1 MNGLVKDL
9 EALVGMGKV
18 LGEKESLI
26 PYSMDESG
34 PDYSHM
40 PDAVVK
46 VTCTEDVSKLL
57 RYAYKRGI
65 PVTPRGAGS
74 GLSGGA
80 VPVKGGVVVSLE
92 AMDRILD
99 IDTTNMVCLCEAGVI
114 TNHLCQEVMKKGLF
128 YAGYPMSVET
138 STIGGN
144 VATNAGGSKVVK
156 YGSTGNYVLGM
167 EVVFPDGSICTFG
180 GKRRKD
186 SSGLGLH
193 RFFVGSEGILGIITK
208 VYLNLIPPP
217 GEVLDLL
224 LPFKSLEE
232 AVLAVPEM
240 ISSLKSL
247 PSSLELMDRTSAE
260 ISCTFNKT
268 TLPYLD
274 LAEAYL
280 IVQFEGDIPDEE
292 ELYRLLKGLGALDV
306 LVASGGRRREEVWKV
321 RRTWL
326 EALKWKDPRVVIG
339 DVVVPTSKIPEMMTE
354 VEKLSREYSIQ
365 IPTVGHVGDGNLHP
379 APLKPHG
386 MDREK
391 WVGLREEVL
400 DRLAEKAHGLEGGIS
415 GEHGIGLVKRGIL
428 YRLRKK
434 EVELMKAIK
443 KAVDPKDIMN
453 PGKVV

>member
-1 MNGLVKDL
+1 MSGLAKDL
-9 EALVGMGKV
+9 EGLVGKGKIISDR
-18 LGEKESLI
+18 EALI

-40 PDAVVK
+40 PDAVVRA
-46 VTCTEDVSKLL
+46 TCTEDVSKVLN
-57 RYAYKRGI
+57 YAWKRGI

-80 VPVKGGVVVSLE
+80 VPVKGGVVLSLE

-99 IDTTNMVCLCEAGVI
+99 IDTTNMVCFCEAGVI
-114 TNHLCQEVMKKGLF
+114 TNYLCQEVAKKGLF

-156 YGSTGNYVLGM
+156 YGSTGNHVLGM

-180 GKRRKD
+180 GRRRKD
-186 SSGLGLH
+186 SSGLGIH
-193 RFFVGSEGILGIITK
+193 RLFVGSEGILGVITK
-208 VYLNLIPPP
+208 VYLNLIPTP
-217 GEVLDLL
+217 GEALDLL

-232 AVLAVPEM
+232 AVLAVPKM
-240 ISSLKSL
+240 VSRLKNL
-247 PSSLELMDRTSAE
+247 PSSLELMDKTSAE
-260 ISCTFNKT
+260 ISCAFNKT
-268 TLPYLD
+268 TLPHLD

-280 IVQFEGDIPDEE
+280 IVQFEEDIPDGE
-292 ELYRLLKGLGALDV
+292 ELYGLLKGLGALDV
-306 LVASGGRRREEVWKV
+306 LVASGGRKREEVWKV

-326 EALKWKDPRVVIG
+326 EALKWRDPRVVIG
-339 DVVVPTSKIPEMMTE
+339 DVVVPTSRIPEMMAE
-354 VEKLSREYSIQ
+354 VERLSKEHSIP

-379 APLKPHG
+379 APLKPQA
-386 MDREK
+386 MNQEK
-391 WVGLREEVL
+391 WVELREEIL
-400 DRLAEKAHGLEGGIS
+400 DRLAEKAHELDGGVS

-428 YRLRKK
+428 YRLRKR
-434 EVELMKAIK
+434 EVEFMKALKGAI
-443 KAVDPKDIMN
+443 DPKGIMN

>member
-1 MNGLVKDL
+1 MSGLVKDL
-9 EALVGMGKV
+9 EGLVGRGKV
-18 LGEKESLI
+18 ISNRESLI

-40 PDAVVK
+40 PDVV
-46 VTCTEDVSKLL
+46 VRATCTEDVSKVLK
-57 RYAYKRGI
+57 YAQKRDI

-80 VPVKGGVVVSLE
+80 VPVKGGIVLSLE

-156 YGSTGNYVLGM
+156 YGSTGNHVLGM

-180 GKRRKD
+180 GRRRKD
-186 SSGLGLH
+186 SSGLGMH
-193 RFFVGSEGILGIITK
+193 RLFVGSEGILGVITK

-217 GEVLDLL
+217 GEALDLL

-232 AVLAVPEM
+232 AVLAVPKM
-240 ISSLKSL
+240 ISRLKNL

-260 ISCTFNKT
+260 ISCAFNKT
-268 TLPYLD
+268 TLPHLD

-280 IVQFEGDIPDEE
+280 IVQFEGDVPDGE
-292 ELYRLLKGLGALDV
+292 ELYELLKGLGALDV
-306 LVASGGRRREEVWKV
+306 LVASGGRKREEVWKV

-339 DVVVPTSKIPEMMTE
+339 DVVVPTSRIPEMMAE
-354 VEKLSREYSIQ
+354 VEKISKEYGVP

-379 APLKPHG
+379 APLKPQG
-386 MDREK
+386 MDQEK
-391 WVGLREEVL
+391 WMELREEIL
-400 DRLAEKAHGLEGGIS
+400 DRLAEGAHKLEGGIS

-428 YRLRKK
+428 YRLRGK
-434 EVELMKAIK
+434 EVEFMKALK
-443 KAVDPKDIMN
+443 KAIDPKGIMN